1 MLRQVGHGA
10 SLDAG
15 RIPDEYIAW
24 RLAFERETESMRN
37 ERAMVRAIVS
47 VRSGLRHGLPF
58 EKSELPAIAVPT
70 LMVYGT
76 CDPVGSTEIWR
87 QTIGLLPRGELQ
99 PIDRAGHMPWLDDSS
114 GVAGHMRRLLA
125 T

>member
-1 MLRQVGHGA
+1 
-10 SLDAG
+10 
-15 RIPDEYIAW
+15 
-24 RLAFERETESMRN
+24 MRN

-47 VRSGLRHGLPF
+47 MRSGLRRGLPF
-58 EKSELPAIAVPT
+58 EKSELAAIDVPT

-87 QTIGLLPRGELQ
+87 QTIGLLPRGEL
-99 PIDRAGHMPWLDDSS
+99 RATLIAPAICPGSTTP
-114 GVAGHMRRLLA
+114 AGSRD